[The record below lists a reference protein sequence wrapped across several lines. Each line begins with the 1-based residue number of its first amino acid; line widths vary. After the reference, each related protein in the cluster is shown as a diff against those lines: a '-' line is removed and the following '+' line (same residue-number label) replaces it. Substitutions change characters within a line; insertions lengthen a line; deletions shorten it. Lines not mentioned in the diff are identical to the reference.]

1 MAMLVSNDRYVEE
14 DRMRFAATL
23 VVALGF
29 ALAIPMEA
37 SVSEAATPS
46 HKHRIPVR
54 RTVPGFVDPIAT
66 AAGFLDPFAT
76 ALAPATAIVPATPAP
91 KPDWVREG
99 LSRNPDECARYGCIG
114 Y

>member
-1 MAMLVSNDRYVEE
+1 
-14 DRMRFAATL
+14 MRFAATL

-37 SVSEAATPS
+37 SVSEAATPA
-46 HKHRIPVR
+46 HKDRIHVR
-54 RTVPGFVDPIAT
+54 RAVSRFVDPIP
-66 AAGFLDPFAT
+66 AALGSLDPFAR
-76 ALAPATAIVPATPAP
+76 ALAPAQAMVPATPGP